1 MDSDLICSRCG
12 AMQPKKKS
20 KAPLI
25 IGIIVGVMLLL
36 GVILFG
42 VVVIISILIGSKTY
56 SANASLSEVPLTTE
70 TSEISEE
77 IKENSEENSEEVYQV
92 EFQRFEDDYLSYEIP
107 MTWDKNEEFS
117 NSSANITAFIP
128 MNSTTDWPSNVN
140 ITINGFE
147 NGAELANTDY
157 SDEKVQESF
166 YAFLMSEVGTQLPTE
181 AADGEFSVI
190 QIGGH
195 YVYTLAFERQVD
207 DKLVHQT
214 LYTPMGYQYTMSIY
228 ATDWSDGEN
237 PSSDQVAKHL
247 IETLVIK

>member
-1 MDSDLICSRCG
+1 MDSDLTCSRCG
-12 AMQPKKKS
+12 AIQPPKKS

-25 IGIIVGVMLLL
+25 IGIIVGVMVLL
-36 GVILFG
+36 GVGLVG
-42 VVVIISILIGSKTY
+42 VVVMVSVFIGSMKY
-56 SANASLSEVPLTTE
+56 SANSILAEVPSTTE

-77 IKENSEENSEEVYQV
+77 IKENSEEVYQV

-107 MTWDKNEEFS
+107 MTWDENEEFS
-117 NSSANITAFIP
+117 NSSANLTAFLP
-128 MNSTTDWPSNVN
+128 MNSTTDRPSNVN
-140 ITINGFE
+140 ITINSFE

-190 QIGGH
+190 QIGEH
-195 YVYTLAFERQVD
+195 YVYTLAFERKVD
-207 DKLVHQT
+207 EKLVHQT
-214 LYTPMGYQYTMSIY
+214 LYAPMGYQYTMTIY
-228 ATDWSDGEN
+228 ATDWADGEN
-237 PSSDQVAKHL
+237 PSSEQVAKHL